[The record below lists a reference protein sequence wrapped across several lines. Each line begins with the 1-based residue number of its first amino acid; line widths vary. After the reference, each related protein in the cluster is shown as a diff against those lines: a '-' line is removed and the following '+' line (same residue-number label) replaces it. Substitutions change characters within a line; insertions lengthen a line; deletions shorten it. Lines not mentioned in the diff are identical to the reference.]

1 MLNCELL
8 IEYGGFKLNIN
19 ERAEVLVHAL
29 PYIQRY
35 YGKIIVVKYGG
46 NAMISD
52 ELRETVINDIILMKC
67 VGIEPVVVHGGGP
80 DISDFLNRLGEKSEF
95 INGLRYTGE
104 STIDIVQMVLGGKVN
119 KNLVSLIEKFGGK
132 AIGLCGMD
140 GSLLKAR
147 KLKTDVDLGY
157 VGEITKV
164 NTEVIKMAINSG
176 YIPVIGSIAL
186 GEEDNKPYNINA
198 DICASKIAAALK
210 AEKLMLLTDV
220 PGVLMDSKD
229 PSSLLSVLRI
239 HQIPKLCLE
248 GVIKGG
254 MIPKIDCCVEA
265 IRMGVERA
273 LIIDGRIPHSILLEL
288 FSPEGIGTMI
298 Y

>member
-1 MLNCELL
+1 MN
-8 IEYGGFKLNIN
+8 YN
-19 ERAEVLVHAL
+19 ERAEILVHAL
-29 PYIQRY
+29 PYIQQY

-52 ELRETVINDIILMKC
+52 DLRERVINDIILMKC
-67 VGIEPVVVHGGGP
+67 VGIQPVVVHGGGP
-80 DISDFLNRLGEKSEF
+80 DISDFLNRLGEESKF
-95 INGLRYTGE
+95 INGLRYTDE
-104 STIDIVQMVLGGKVN
+104 TTIDVVQMVLGGKVN

-140 GSLLKAR
+140 GSLLKAK
-147 KLKTDVDLGY
+147 KLESDVDLGY

-164 NTEVIKMAINSG
+164 NTDILKMAMNSG
-176 YIPVIGSIAL
+176 YIPVVGSVAL
-186 GEEDNKPYNINA
+186 GEDDNKPYNINA

-210 AEKLMLLTDV
+210 AERLLLLTDV
-220 PGVLMDSKD
+220 PGVMKDPSD
-229 PSSLLSVLRI
+229 PSSLLSVLRL

-265 IRMGVERA
+265 VRMGVEKSI
-273 LIIDGRIPHSILLEL
+273 IIDGRIPHSILLEL